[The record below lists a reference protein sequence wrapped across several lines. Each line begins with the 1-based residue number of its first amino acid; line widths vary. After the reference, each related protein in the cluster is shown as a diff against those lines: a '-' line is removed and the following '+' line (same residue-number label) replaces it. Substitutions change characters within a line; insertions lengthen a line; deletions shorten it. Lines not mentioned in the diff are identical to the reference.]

1 MGKSSALSGLV
12 RKKEKRKKNVNS
24 QSKFHSRKGVELTM
38 RNERNEDKEQERKG
52 QKTKEKE
59 QES

>member
-1 MGKSSALSGLV
+1 MNSEFELLFIDLLSVLLIFL
-12 RKKEKRKKNVNS
+12 VNS